1 MTREINPRLFKDEGN
16 CIDNRFLGTVML
28 NFIDDPMARLIYE
41 TNSNLIFEPKLPTP
55 EVEVEYGQTL
65 AEATLKGIEDAPA
78 GAWVFKDA
86 DHVVTDQEVT
96 DQTKFELIFQP
107 ADNKKYKSVT
117 MCVPVKTVKKSE
129 VVSANATDEMEI
141 QEIEQLQSEAI
152 DESSSARRIV
162 VNAEKKAKTYG
173 EILTSEDLTF
183 TISDSEK
190 EKLLPGDTV
199 DSLGL
204 TLKATTIVQED
215 ILSGSTIEE
224 DGTKRFVYLLDET
237 LELDHVGL
245 ISTNMAE
252 LLVKGITELSYRECA
267 TKVSEMTGQ
276 TISAMGV
283 WNVIQALGEKVY
295 NEEATLTEE
304 YKKGHVKGEKE
315 VPVLFEEADG
325 VYIKLQGKDRKKE
338 KQDKAEI
345 KIGIAYDGW
354 RKTGPERYALEN
366 KVVVAGFSKAK
377 EFQEYREAVIAQ
389 EFNLDEVSQRIL
401 NAEGASWIKK
411 VKDKSTCFQLDPF
424 HRNKAVKEKIHERT
438 AREAVLE
445 LLREEEIEE
454 VFRYLEIYRNS
465 LSDDDEIQDV
475 EELIRYYENNR
486 EGLLPYQSQGLD
498 LPEPPEGLEYRN
510 MGTME
515 NHVWSVIAKRMKHGH
530 RSWSRRGGNHLAK
543 ILAKKCSGKLY
554 EVTERLRSPVFEEEK
569 VEELYGE
576 ILMSAKAPKKEEK
589 GYEYPVMGH
598 VVGLD
603 GKIQGER
610 KRLLHMAGY

>member
-1 MTREINPRLFKDEGN
+1 M
-16 CIDNRFLGTVML
+16 
-28 NFIDDPMARLIYE
+28 
-41 TNSNLIFEPKLPTP
+41 
-55 EVEVEYGQTL
+55 
-65 AEATLKGIEDAPA
+65 
-78 GAWVFKDA
+78 
-86 DHVVTDQEVT
+86 
-96 DQTKFELIFQP
+96 
-107 ADNKKYKSVT
+107 
-117 MCVPVKTVKKSE
+117 
-129 VVSANATDEMEI
+129 
-141 QEIEQLQSEAI
+141 
-152 DESSSARRIV
+152 
-162 VNAEKKAKTYG
+162 
-173 EILTSEDLTF
+173 
-183 TISDSEK
+183 
-190 EKLLPGDTV
+190 
-199 DSLGL
+199 
-204 TLKATTIVQED
+204 
-215 ILSGSTIEE
+215 
-224 DGTKRFVYLLDET
+224 YLLDET

-475 EELIRYYENNR
+475 EELIRYYENIR

>member
-1 MTREINPRLFKDEGN
+1 MMNSMIKENGITFKELEKN
-16 CIDNRFLGTVML
+16 
-28 NFIDDPMARLIYE
+28 IY
-41 TNSNLIFEPKLPTP
+41 
-55 EVEVEYGQTL
+55 
-65 AEATLKGIEDAPA
+65 
-78 GAWVFKDA
+78 AWVCQIGRKF
-86 DHVVTDQEVT
+86 
-96 DQTKFELIFQP
+96 TKEFLERYDRMLME
-107 ADNKKYKSVT
+107 DRDKKKYRNKGARQT
-117 MCVPVKTVKKSE
+117 TVKTV
-129 VVSANATDEMEI
+129 
-141 QEIEQLQSEAI
+141 
-152 DESSSARRIV
+152 
-162 VNAEKKAKTYG
+162 YG
-173 EILTSEDLTF
+173 EVTYQRMVYE
-183 TISDSEK
+183 
-190 EKLLPGDTV
+190 V
-199 DSLGL
+199 R
-204 TLKATTIVQED
+204 
-215 ILSGSTIEE
+215 EE
-224 DGTKRFVYLLDET
+224 DGTKRFAYLLDET
-237 LELDHVGL
+237 LELDQVGL

-267 TKVSEMTGQ
+267 TQVSEMTGQ

-283 WNVIQALGEKVY
+283 WNVIQALGKKICE
-295 NEEATLTEE
+295 EEAELTEE
-304 YKKGHVKGEKE
+304 YKKGHLKGEKE

-338 KQDKAEI
+338 KKDKAEI

-354 RKTGPERYALEN
+354 RRIGPNRYELEN

-389 EFNLDEVSQRIL
+389 EFDLDEVSQRIL
-401 NAEGASWIKK
+401 NADGASWIKK

-424 HRNKAVKEKIHERT
+424 HRNKAVKEKIHEET
-438 AREAVLE
+438 ARDAVLE

-454 VFRYLEIYRNS
+454 LFRYLEIYRNS
-465 LSDDDEIQDV
+465 LSNDDEIGDA

-486 EGLLPYQSQGLD
+486 EGLLPYQSQGLE

-543 ILAKKCSGKLY
+543 ILAKKCSGKLN
-554 EVTERLRSPVFEEEK
+554 EVTERLRRPVFEEEK

-576 ILMSAKAPKKEEK
+576 ILMAAKAPKKDGK
-589 GYEYPVMGH
+589 GYEYPAIGH

-610 KRLLHMAGY
+610 KRLLYMAGY

>member
-1 MTREINPRLFKDEGN
+1 MMSLMIKENGVTFKELEKN
-16 CIDNRFLGTVML
+16 
-28 NFIDDPMARLIYE
+28 
-41 TNSNLIFEPKLPTP
+41 IF
-55 EVEVEYGQTL
+55 
-65 AEATLKGIEDAPA
+65 
-78 GAWVFKDA
+78 AWVCQIGREF
-86 DHVVTDQEVT
+86 
-96 DQTKFELIFQP
+96 TKEFLERYDRMLMEGR
-107 ADNKKYKSVT
+107 DKKKYRNKGARQT
-117 MCVPVKTVKKSE
+117 TVKTV
-129 VVSANATDEMEI
+129 
-141 QEIEQLQSEAI
+141 
-152 DESSSARRIV
+152 
-162 VNAEKKAKTYG
+162 YG
-173 EILTSEDLTF
+173 EVTYQR
-183 TISDSEK
+183 
-190 EKLLPGDTV
+190 TV
-199 DSLGL
+199 YEV
-204 TLKATTIVQED
+204 A
-215 ILSGSTIEE
+215 EE

-267 TKVSEMTGQ
+267 AQVSEMTGQ
-276 TISAMGV
+276 SISPMGV
-283 WNVIQALGEKVY
+283 WNVIQALGEKVCG
-295 NEEATLTEE
+295 EEAELTEA
-304 YKKGHVKGEKE
+304 YKKGHLKGKKE

-354 RKTGPERYALEN
+354 KRTGQNRYALED
-366 KVVVAGFSKAK
+366 KVVVAGFSKA
-377 EFQEYREAVIAQ
+377 
-389 EFNLDEVSQRIL
+389 
-401 NAEGASWIKK
+401 WIKK

-424 HRNKAVKEKIHERT
+424 HRNKAVKEKIHEEA
-438 AREAVLE
+438 ARDTILE

-465 LSDDDEIQDV
+465 LSDEDEIEDA

-486 EGLLPYQSQGLD
+486 EGLLPYQSQGLE

-576 ILMSAKAPKKEEK
+576 ILMAAKAPKKEGK

-610 KRLLHMAGY
+610 RRLLHMAGY